1 MNDLNSLFEPIAAE
15 SVVDLVANQI
25 ENLIV
30 QGILPEGAR
39 LPSERELSEKFDVS
53 RPKVRDALKR
63 LEELGLLHVRHG
75 EGTFVAQLSG
85 QAMTPAL
92 IDLYARHGMA
102 FYDYLE
108 YRKEQEAFA
117 TRLAAERSTPSD
129 KAAIAEI
136 IEELKQAHEAGDLDT
151 SEQADVRLHTAIVN
165 ASHNAMLIHMMR
177 SIYDL
182 TQRGVFYNRRY
193 LRTVDGSGDSL
204 LQQHIRIADAVMSG
218 DPGEAEAAA
227 RDHLDFVEMSFRIGE
242 ERERREAFAKKRKL
256 ALETT
261 AASPGQANGRPSK

>member
-1 MNDLNSLFEPIAAE
+1 MNDLNNLFEPIAAE
-15 SVVDLVANQI
+15 SVVDLVADQI

-39 LPSERELSEKFDVS
+39 LPSERELSERFDVS

-85 QAMTPAL
+85 QAMSPAL
-92 IDLYARHGMA
+92 IDLYARHGTA

-117 TRLAAERSTPSD
+117 ARLAAERGTPSD
-129 KAAIAEI
+129 QAAISEVV
-136 IEELKQAHEAGDLDT
+136 EELKRAHEAGDLEA
-151 SEQADVRLHTAIVN
+151 SEHADVRLHTAIVN

-182 TQRGVFYNRRY
+182 TQRGVFYNRRF
-193 LRTVDGSGDSL
+193 LRTIDDSGDRL
-204 LQQHIRIADAVMSG
+204 LEQHLRIAAAVLSG
-218 DPGEAEAAA
+218 NADEAEAAA
-227 RDHLDFVEMSFRIGE
+227 KDHLDFVEMSFRLGE
-242 ERERREAFAKKRKL
+242 ERDKREGFAQKRKQ
-256 ALETT
+256 
-261 AASPGQANGRPSK
+261 ASGV

>member
-1 MNDLNSLFEPIAAE
+1 MGDLNSLFEPIAAE

-30 QGILPEGAR
+30 QGILQEGAR
-39 LPSERELSEKFDVS
+39 LPSERELSERFDVS

-63 LEELGLLHVRHG
+63 LEDLGLLHVRHG

-85 QAMTPAL
+85 QAMSPAL
-92 IDLYARHGMA
+92 ISLYARHGVA

-117 TRLAAERSTPSD
+117 ARLASERATPSD
-129 KAAIAEI
+129 RAAIEEVIAELQRAQV
-136 IEELKQAHEAGDLDT
+136 EGDLEA
-151 SEQADVRLHTAIVN
+151 SEEADVKFHSIVVN

-182 TQRGVFYNRRY
+182 TRRGVFYNRRF
-193 LRTVDGSGDSL
+193 LRSIDGSGDRL
-204 LQQHIRIADAVMSG
+204 MEQHKRIADAVLAG
-218 DPGEAEAAA
+218 DADEADAAA
-227 RDHLDFVEMSFRIGE
+227 RDHLDFVEMSFRVGE
-242 ERERREAFAKKRKL
+242 NRDRREALAKKRK
-256 ALETT
+256 
-261 AASPGQANGRPSK
+261 QAIGL

>member
-1 MNDLNSLFEPIAAE
+1 MSNLNNLFEPIAAE
-15 SVVDLVANQI
+15 SVVDLVANQV
-25 ENLIV
+25 ESLIV

-39 LPSERELSEKFDVS
+39 LPSERELSERFDVS

-63 LEELGLLHVRHG
+63 LEDLGLLHVRHG

-92 IDLYARHGMA
+92 IDLYARHGVA

-117 TRLAAERSTPSD
+117 ARLAAERSTSSD
-129 KAAIAEI
+129 RAAIEEVVAELERAQ
-136 IEELKQAHEAGDLDT
+136 EEGDLEA
-151 SEQADVRLHTAIVN
+151 SEEADVKFHSVIVN

-182 TQRGVFYNRRY
+182 TRRGVFYNRRY
-193 LRTVDGSGDSL
+193 LRTIDGSGERL
-204 LQQHIRIADAVMSG
+204 LEQHLRIAAAVLAG
-218 DPGEAEAAA
+218 NPAEAEAAA
-227 RDHLDFVEMSFRIGE
+227 RDHLDFVEMSFRVGE
-242 ERERREAFAKKRKL
+242 DRERREAFAKKRKQ
-256 ALETT
+256 
-261 AASPGQANGRPSK
+261 ASGL